1 MTAPIRLQLS
11 RRKGFNLQA
20 ASRAANGLEAVNV
33 ARPSKW
39 GNPFVVSEC
48 RDAGFTGTDSELAVR
63 CVDAFRAWVDTPYWS
78 ENWSGG
84 ESEARRAAIRAALQA
99 LRGKN
104 LACWCKLADQ
114 HGAYVPCHADVL
126 LSLAN
131 RLSCEE
137 VRDEN
142 LRRAK
147 GEAVR

>member
-1 MTAPIRLQLS
+1 MTAPVRLRLS
-11 RRKGFNLQA
+11 RRAGFDLQA
-20 ASRAANGLEAVNV
+20 VSRATNGLDAVNV
-33 ARPSKW
+33 ARPGKW
-39 GNPFVVSEC
+39 GNPFLVKEC
-48 RDAGFTGTDSELAVR
+48 REAGFVGSDDEIARR
-63 CVDAFRAWVDTPYWS
+63 CAEAFRVWLGPHWR
-78 ENWSGG
+78 ENWGG
-84 ESEARRAAIRAALQA
+84 PESERRRDAILSSLSS
-99 LRGKN
+99 LRGKD
-104 LACWCKLADQ
+104 LACWCKIADQ

>member
-1 MTAPIRLQLS
+1 MTAPVRLRLS
-11 RRKGFNLQA
+11 RRAGFDLQA
-20 ASRAANGLEAVNV
+20 VSRETNGLDAVNV
-33 ARPSKW
+33 ARPGKW
-39 GNPFVVSEC
+39 GNPFIIKEC
-48 RDAGFTGTDSELAVR
+48 REAGFAGSDDEIARR
-63 CVDAFRAWVDTPYWS
+63 CAEAFRVWLGPYWR
-78 ENWSGG
+78 ENWDGP
-84 ESEARRAAIRAALQA
+84 ESERRRDAILSSLSS

-104 LACWCKLADQ
+104 LACWCKIADQ